1 MLNIIVSPS
10 ANNSKA
16 ERHTK
21 RIVKYLK
28 SEQVEYSV
36 YFSQSVDE
44 LKDNVKQL
52 VSFGENEFVVVGD
65 DSIIN
70 SVLSSLKDLNKARIG
85 IIPTSKNDDFAR
97 YLKISANPLQA
108 IKDVLLKNVE
118 EVDLMLVNDML
129 VLNTMTIGASVETFN
144 AYNQYKIKNLIS
156 EKYATMKYGNNFGG
170 IELTFNNKTKT
181 KKENIFEMVIANG
194 GYSKKK
200 LVSPLS
206 NMQDGLFNVNYSIV
220 STKKRKKQYIKMYMK
235 GDHIHDEDT
244 KQFWLR
250 NLKITNPDK
259 KIRAIVDGKLCN
271 FDEIQVSVI
280 EKGLKIYKRP

>member
-1 MLNIIVSPS
+1 
-10 ANNSKA
+10 
-16 ERHTK
+16 
-21 RIVKYLK
+21 
-28 SEQVEYSV
+28 
-36 YFSQSVDE
+36 
-44 LKDNVKQL
+44 
-52 VSFGENEFVVVGD
+52 
-65 DSIIN
+65 
-70 SVLSSLKDLNKARIG
+70 
-85 IIPTSKNDDFAR
+85 
-97 YLKISANPLQA
+97 
-108 IKDVLLKNVE
+108 
-118 EVDLMLVNDML
+118 L

-170 IELTFNNKTKT
+170 IELTLDNKTKT